1 MRERS
6 WEKTFTAAAQSIYAI
21 LQYTDKKDLYTLVDV
36 MGLTDHAF
44 RINIHPNDVSPAG
57 PTMFSPT
64 ELLEKG
70 LNILGFTCEHLHGF
84 RTPAPPEKLEEA
96 VRFAQQSIDR
106 GIPAIGWSLFIP
118 EFGVIYGYDD
128 EKQELYCKDPSHE
141 GPLPYA
147 KLNELPLNF
156 VCMVRIRDSVPVDPR
171 EAWIKSLDRII
182 RFAREQAVTLS
193 HDFRHGLAGYDAWIQ
208 AFRSR
213 TVNPFGNAY
222 NAEVVGD
229 AREFAAK
236 FLRSLPAKWQG
247 DSEQDHRVRELA
259 EEAAAHYEKVA
270 EALLRFQ
277 QLFPHPHGGE
287 PNEPANAEEAI
298 RLLEQ
303 AKEKEMLGVAVLEQ
317 MQAVLTEDIAAS
329 NV

>member
-6 WEKTFTAAAQSIYAI
+6 WEKTFTAAAQSIYAL
-21 LQYTDKKDLYTLVDV
+21 LQYTEKQNMFTLVDV

-44 RINIHPNDVSPAG
+44 RINIQPDDVSPAG

-70 LNILGFTCEHLHGF
+70 LNILGFTCEHLHAF
-84 RTPAPPEKLEEA
+84 PTPAPPEMLEKA
-96 VRFAQQSIDR
+96 VKFAQETIDR
-106 GIPAIGWSLFIP
+106 GIPAIAWSIFVP

-128 EKQELYCKDPSHE
+128 ERQEFYCKDPSHE

-156 VCMVRIRDSVPVDPR
+156 VCMLRVQDSVPVDLKH
-171 EAWIKSLDRII
+171 AWKQSLDRIVT
-182 RFAREQAVTLS
+182 FAQERAPTLS
-193 HDFRHGLAGYDAWIQ
+193 KAFRHGLAGYDAWIQ
-208 AFRSR
+208 ALSNR

-229 AREFAAK
+229 AREFAAQ
-236 FLRSLPAKWQG
+236 FLWCLPAKWQG
-247 DSEQDHRVRELA
+247 DTEADHQIRELA
-259 EEAAAHYEKVA
+259 EKAAVHYEKVA
-270 EALLRFQ
+270 ESLLEFQ

-287 PNEPANAEEAI
+287 PNEPANAEAAI

-303 AKEKEMLGVAVLEQ
+303 AKASEASGVAVLEQ
-317 MQAVLTEDIAAS
+317 MQEVLAHDIAVS
-329 NV
+329 GT